1 MKQASFS
8 NPGQVRPK
16 SCSKSECLKSL
27 VGGLRYGGVGKMV
40 VSVLDCKS
48 HIQPLES
55 NDQDEF

>member
-1 MKQASFS
+1 M
-8 NPGQVRPK
+8 
-16 SCSKSECLKSL
+16 
-27 VGGLRYGGVGKMV
+27 GGLRYGGVGKMV